1 MRPQEV
7 REQLRAALDY
17 RPPARSGIAGFLDLD
32 AANDRW
38 YAEFQWRRTL
48 MHAVHAALVLVV
60 PEAHLPS
67 GGAVV
72 SASTTATL
80 TQVARLAAARER
92 LRMKGDYAKADALRA
107 ELAAL
112 GVVVED
118 TKDPT

>member
-38 YAEFQWRRTL
+38 YAE
-48 MHAVHAALVLVV
+48 LVLVV